1 MSAANQLKREI
12 GLFSAIAIVVAN
24 MVGTGIFTTS
34 GFILQEVGSP
44 AILLLGWLIGGAF
57 ALCGALCYGELGARY
72 PQAGGEYV
80 YLREAF
86 GKPVAF
92 LSGWISLIVGFS
104 APIAAGAIAFA
115 TYLRRAVGA
124 ASGTERIIDLW
135 GLPIFKMSPSAMLA
149 IAVVLLISLLHI
161 HSLRVGSRVQNLL
174 TVFKITL
181 IIGFIG
187 AGLFSSGGSVHHFS
201 GEISFDSLLDGRLA
215 VALIF
220 ISFAY
225 SGWNAA
231 AYLGGEIKRP
241 SRNIPLAML
250 AGTLI
255 VTVLYLLL
263 NLVYVYALPA
273 DSMQGVMEVAA
284 AAGGRLFGPGIGR
297 WVNGAISLGLLSVI
311 SAMILA
317 GPRVYYAMSRDGLF
331 FPLFGRVSNV
341 RHTPAHAIGLQAA
354 IAIVMIVSASYD
366 KLLIYIGF
374 TLSLFAM
381 LTVIGLMRL
390 RRNTPGETP
399 MYRTWGYPLTPL
411 IFITGNLWIIYFS
424 IKSRPGPVL
433 WGIATIAAGLIMYFY
448 FYHKKPA
455 PHLNQNVHSPL
466 VRTLVS
472 DRGEVGVNPSKP
484 KEDLS

>member
-1 MSAANQLKREI
+1 MPAASQLKRDI

-34 GFILQEVGSP
+34 GFILQEVGSSS
-44 AILLLGWLIGGAF
+44 ALLLGWIVGGAF

-80 YLREAF
+80 YLREAY
-86 GKPVAF
+86 GKPLAF

-104 APIAAGAIAFA
+104 APIAAAAIAFSV
-115 TYLRRAVGA
+115 YLLKAIGA
-124 ASGTERIIDLW
+124 AAGTGRVVTLLGVPIVTLS
-135 GLPIFKMSPSAMLA
+135 LPVMLA
-149 IAVVLLISLLHI
+149 IAVVVLLSILHV
-161 HSLRVGSRVQNLL
+161 HSLRIGSRVQNLL
-174 TVFKITL
+174 TLFKIAL
-181 IIGFIG
+181 IVGFIG
-187 AGLFSSGGSVHHFS
+187 AGIFSSGGSPDHFS
-201 GEISFDSLLDGRLA
+201 KSLSPGVLLDEKFV

-255 VTVLYLLL
+255 VTALYLLL
-263 NLVYVYALPA
+263 NIVYVYALPPA
-273 DSMQGVMEVAA
+273 QMRGVMEVAA
-284 AAGGRLFGPGIGR
+284 AAGSRLFGPGIGR

-317 GPRVYYAMSRDGLF
+317 GPRVYYAMSRDGTF
-331 FPLFGRVSNV
+331 FPLFGKVDET
-341 RHTPAHAIGLQAA
+341 RHTPVHAIGLQAA
-354 IAIVMIVSASYD
+354 IAIAMIVSASYD
-366 KLLIYIGF
+366 KLLVYIGF

-381 LTVIGLMRL
+381 LTVIGLIRVRL
-390 RRNTPGETP
+390 RNPGNGP
-399 MYRTWGYPLTPL
+399 AYRTWGYPLTPL
-411 IFITGNLWIIYFS
+411 IFILGNLWIIYFS
-424 IKSRPGPVL
+424 IRSRPAPVV
-433 WGIATIAAGLIMYFY
+433 WGVATIAAGMGMYVY
-448 FYHKKPA
+448 FFRNRSCPQGKRTNNP
-455 PHLNQNVHSPL
+455 PV
-466 VRTLVS
+466 VRTLLS
-472 DRGEVGVNPSKP
+472 DRGEVGMNPSKP

>member
-1 MSAANQLKREI
+1 MATASQLKREI
-12 GLFSAIAIVVAN
+12 GLISAIAVVVAN

-34 GFILQEVGSP
+34 GFILQEVGSS
-44 AILLLGWLIGGAF
+44 AALLLGWLVGGAF

-115 TYLRRAVGA
+115 TYLLRALGITADTNRVVDVLGVQIL
-124 ASGTERIIDLW
+124 TW
-135 GLPIFKMSPSAMLA
+135 SPSVMLA
-149 IAVVLLISLLHI
+149 IAVVLLISVVHV
-161 HSLRVGSRVQNLL
+161 HSLRVGSGVQNLL
-174 TVFKITL
+174 TLFKIAL
-181 IIGFIG
+181 ILGFIG
-187 AGLFSSGGSVHHFS
+187 AGLFSSGGSFDHFT
-201 GEISFDSLLDGRLA
+201 GSLSVGVFTDAKFA

-231 AYLGGEIKRP
+231 AYLGGEIRHP

-250 AGTLI
+250 VGSLI
-255 VTVLYLLL
+255 VTALYMLL
-263 NLVYVYALPA
+263 NLVYVYALPP
-273 DSMQGVMEVAA
+273 VAA
-284 AAGGRLFGPGIGR
+284 AAGARLFGYGIGR
-297 WVNGAISLGLLSVI
+297 WLNGAISLGLLSVL

-317 GPRVYYAMSRDGLF
+317 GPRVYYAMSRDGIF
-331 FPLFGRVSNV
+331 FPLFAKVSGGG
-341 RHTPAHAIGLQAA
+341 HTPAHAIGLQAA

-381 LTVIGLMRL
+381 LTVIGLIRV
-390 RRNTPGETP
+390 RSTTPDGAP
-399 MYRTWGYPLTPL
+399 AYRTWGYPLTPL
-411 IFITGNLWIIYFS
+411 IFILGNLWIIYFS
-424 IKSRPGPVL
+424 IKSRLAPVV
-433 WGIATIAAGLIMYFY
+433 WGLVTIAAGLGMYVYFY
-448 FYHKKPA
+448 NKRPR
-455 PHLNQNVHSPL
+455 PPLNRADPSAVAQ
-466 VRTLVS
+466 TLLA
-472 DRGEVGVNPSKP
+472 DRGDVGMNPSTP
-484 KEDLS
+484 KEDRS